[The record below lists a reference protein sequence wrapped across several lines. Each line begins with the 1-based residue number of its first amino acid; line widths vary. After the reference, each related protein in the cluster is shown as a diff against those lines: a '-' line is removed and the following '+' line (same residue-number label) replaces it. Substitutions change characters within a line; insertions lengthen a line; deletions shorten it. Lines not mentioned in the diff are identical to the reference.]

1 MLGFC
6 CPAYAVGREGFQG
19 PCALFECLDFGEVE
33 SGRGQQ
39 GRGDAVVLFCPLRT
53 GLAPMTTVSWTYRKA
68 GRATALMGALQLQ
81 AFSCTRFQ
89 GPEP

>member
-1 MLGFC
+1 M
-6 CPAYAVGREGFQG
+6 
-19 PCALFECLDFGEVE
+19 
-33 SGRGQQ
+33 
-39 GRGDAVVLFCPLRT
+39 VLFCPLRT